1 MFVTKKHLSR
11 RTFLSGTGA
20 AVGLPLLDAMIP
32 AAVAQEL
39 TAAKPPLRFGFVY
52 TPHGYILKEWVPDEV
67 GSDFALK
74 TILRPVEAF
83 RDQMLII
90 SNLAMRPDNVAGSG
104 HATSSS
110 TYLSGAFAKDTRGAD
125 VEAGTTIDQ
134 LIAQQI
140 GQDTPLPSLELAIED
155 NSNMIGICDGT
166 SSCAYLDTASW
177 SSPST
182 PLPMQINPR
191 VVFERMFGSGSTA
204 EQRLERLQDDKSLLD
219 GIMSA
224 AASLKRGLGHEDRE
238 RIGSYLENL
247 REVERRIGIL
257 EQRATDTRLEV
268 PNAPV
273 EIPELYEDHVGL
285 MFDLQL
291 LAFQT
296 DTTRVTTF
304 MMSRELNNRSYPQ
317 IGVPG
322 QHHAISHHG
331 YAPDKEAQHAKI
343 NTYHVML
350 FARFLEKMRNTQDGE
365 GNLLDHSLLLYGS
378 GLGDGNVHSKDPIS
392 SFVVGGANGR
402 LAASQHIQMP
412 KSTPHSNLL
421 LSVLHVAGIAAD
433 QIGNSTGTV
442 PIMA

>member
-11 RTFLSGTGA
+11 RTFLSGAGV

-39 TAAKPPLRFGFVY
+39 TAAKPQLRFGFVY

-67 GSDFALK
+67 GRDFALK
-74 TILRPVEAF
+74 TILRPVEPF
-83 RDQMLII
+83 RDQMVVV
-90 SNLAMRPDNVAGSG
+90 SNLAMRPDNIAGSG

-134 LIAQQI
+134 RIAQKI

-177 SSPST
+177 SSPTT

-204 EQRLERLQDDKSLLD
+204 EERLERLHDDKSLLD
-219 GIMSA
+219 GIMTA
-224 AASLKRGLGHEDRE
+224 ATNLKHGLGHEDRA
-238 RIGSYLENL
+238 RISAYLENL

-257 EQRATDTRLEV
+257 EQRAADTRLDV
-268 PNAPV
+268 PDAPV

-317 IGVPG
+317 IGVPE

-343 NTYHVML
+343 NTYHILL
-350 FARFLEKMRNTQDGE
+350 FSRFLEKMRSTQDGD
-365 GNLLDHSLLLYGS
+365 GSLLDHALFLYGS
-378 GLGDGNVHSKDPIS
+378 GMGDGNVHSKDPIS
-392 SFVVGGANGR
+392 SFLVGGANGR
-402 LAASQHIQMP
+402 LAAGQHIQMP

-421 LSVLHVAGIAAD
+421 LSILHLAD
-433 QIGNSTGTV
+433 VPAEEIGNSAGSV